1 MVKIQL
7 RLTQNSASLTQVT
20 YLVCEWK
27 DLERLGAC
35 SCSALPTLFVLIP
48 KRAGY
53 PVIDANSSRSGADQP
68 DQDDDIHSFGQIE
81 EIVEPIEKRESFRNR
96 RQLDRRDRDDHLDD
110 ESSTTQ
116 AREHSDNEQT
126 AADEFNRGDE
136 IGHEMRKRYPCAGEG
151 FIHLASAAGYEE
163 LVASRNGEKHS
174 ERDAGEQDRKLLPR
188 TVSEQ
193 Q

>member
-1 MVKIQL
+1 MLL
-7 RLTQNSASLTQVT
+7 RRPPRLSL
-20 YLVCEWK
+20 
-27 DLERLGAC
+27 
-35 SCSALPTLFVLIP
+35 LIP
-48 KRAGY
+48 ECAGN
-53 PVIDANSSRSGADQP
+53 PTINADSSRSGADQP
-68 DQDDDIHSFGQIE
+68 DQDDDIHSFRQLE
-81 EIVEPIEKRESFRNR
+81 EIVEPIEKREAFRNR

-116 AREHSDNEQT
+116 ARKHSDDEQT
-126 AADEFNRGDE
+126 AADEFNGGDE

-193 Q
+193 HRLDQWMGLHRVS

>member
-27 DLERLGAC
+27 DLGRLGAC
-35 SCSALPTLFVLIP
+35 SCGALPTLSVLIP
-48 KRAGY
+48 KRAGN
-53 PVIDANSSRSGADQP
+53 PVIDADLSRSGTNQP
-68 DQDDDIHSFGQIE
+68 EEDDDVRGFRQIE
-81 EIVEPIEKRESFRNR
+81 KIVEPVEKRKPFRNHR
-96 RQLDRRDRDDHLDD
+96 ELDRRDRDDHLDD
-110 ESSTTQ
+110 ESSTSQ

-136 IGHEMRKRYPCAGEG
+136 IGHEMRKRYPGAGEG
-151 FIHLASAAGYEE
+151 FIHLSSAAGYEE